1 MFKALSGLK
10 IIAGF
15 VVISA
20 VAGTSSQA
28 PAASLVAVE
37 LACAT
42 DYFAYCSKH
51 DPDSPEVEVCMRV
64 NGRKL
69 SQRCLRAL
77 VAAGEVS
84 KEEVER
90 RTASG
95 R

>member
-1 MFKALSGLK
+1 MFKARAGLK

-15 VVISA
+15 VLMSA
-20 VAGTSSQA
+20 VAGQSSQA
-28 PAASLVAVE
+28 PAASLAVE
-37 LACAT
+37 LACAA
-42 DYFAYCSKH
+42 DYYAYCSKH
-51 DPDSPEVEVCMRV
+51 DPDGPEVRACMRS
-64 NGRKL
+64 NGHKL

-84 KEEVER
+84 KNEVDR

>member
-1 MFKALSGLK
+1 MFRALPGLK
-10 IIAGF
+10 SVAGF
-15 VVISA
+15 VAILT
-20 VAGTSSQA
+20 VAGQPIQA
-28 PAASLVAVE
+28 PAASLSVE
-37 LACAT
+37 LACAA
-42 DYFAYCSKH
+42 DYYAYCSQH
-51 DPDSPEVEVCMRV
+51 DPDGPEVRVCMRR

-84 KEEVER
+84 KDEIER